1 MGSPQNNAERD
12 QSSSPEQT
20 TRRLLLSPP
29 RTTASKRA
37 PKRTLSLHRRF
48 SSETRPLAQ
57 PSTAINSRDESESQT
72 QSTDKLILDVV
83 GDVNEMTKDWS
94 LEELN
99 ESRRIVRVRKSL
111 FNSNLDISFK
121 AVTADAMVQDGF
133 YISCI
138 KRDDINCYYITQ
150 DDIYRLVEWL
160 LTDTFS
166 HRLSADEKSQILHD
180 LDDFNP
186 LTVSR
191 VKAETEDLFKLIMSL
206 PHPQP
211 SNFEIQI
218 EVHRWE
224 TLLPTLE
231 TMMDKYSAYL
241 KPYRPSIESGLS
253 LLKNSGAVNRKTLKP
268 LRSQLPVRTDYGPE
282 DISPDRRQIYI
293 SGLADSFVETIK
305 ALGIEE
311 DALNR
316 VSVIL
321 PNLLETFALKVGLDA
336 PTLTHHRIMNFVL
349 ENRQ

>member
-1 MGSPQNNAERD
+1 MDSSQNNAGRD
-12 QSSSPEQT
+12 QTSSPEPT
-20 TRRLLLSPP
+20 TNRLLLSPP
-29 RTTASKRA
+29 GAIA
-37 PKRTLSLHRRF
+37 PKKTWSLQR
-48 SSETRPLAQ
+48 SSGRNISNATRPLAQ
-57 PSTAINSRDESESQT
+57 TSTAINSREENESQAL
-72 QSTDKLILDVV
+72 SMDKLILGVFGLD
-83 GDVNEMTKDWS
+83 EMTKDWS

-99 ESRRIVRVRKSL
+99 DSRRIVRCRKFLSG
-111 FNSNLDISFK
+111 SYLDTSFR
-121 AVTADAMVQDGF
+121 AVTADAMLQDGF

-150 DDIYRLVEWL
+150 DDLYRLVEWL

-166 HRLSADEKSQILHD
+166 HSLSAEEKSQILHD

-191 VKAETEDLFKLIMSL
+191 MKAETEDFFKLIMSL

-211 SNFEIQI
+211 SNFDIQI

-241 KPYRPSIESGLS
+241 KPYLQSLKSVKVDYVRVDSI
-253 LLKNSGAVNRKTLKP
+253 TTKP
-268 LRSQLPVRTDYGPE
+268 LRSQLPARTVYKPE
-282 DISPDRRQIYI
+282 EMNLNKRLSYI
-293 SGLADSFVETIK
+293 SELAESFVGIIK
-305 ALGIEE
+305 DLGIDE

-321 PNLLETFALKVGLDA
+321 PNLLEIFALKIGLNA